1 MKKIKIIITVLVL
14 GIFTAALLCS
24 CTDSGNKA
32 DNFKSYSEAVAAG
45 MNTESFYIKYSDS
58 TSPNVTQKLNYAV
71 TDGLAAFRPCTI
83 TFISGIL
90 YPKGSRLRTRMRTT
104 TG

>member
-14 GIFTAALLCS
+14 GIFTATLLCS

-32 DNFKSYSEAVAAG
+32 EKFESYSEAVAAG

-71 TDGLAAFRPCTI
+71 TDGLIVAVYDRETR
-83 TFISGIL
+83 
-90 YPKGSRLRTRMRTT
+90 GSVSTLHDYIYF
-104 TG
+104 GHA